1 MGTHMG
7 PVARGAA
14 FIAVLVPAFAG
25 CSRGVGATASGTVT
39 YDGKPVPAGV
49 VVRFQPQVPGSSSS
63 LGVTDADGRY
73 DLRFN
78 ANVRGVLPGDS
89 VVSFALRESYGANG
103 APFIPKELRAIRI
116 PASASGHA
124 SGLVKKVRP
133 GGNVIDIEIT
143 EAGGR

>member
-1 MGTHMG
+1 MSSA
-7 PVARGAA
+7 AREAT
-14 FIAVLVPAFAG
+14 FVVVLVLAFTG

-49 VVRFQPQVPGSSSS
+49 VVRFHPQVAGSSSS
-63 LGVTDADGRY
+63 LGVTDTHGRY

-78 ANVRGVLPGDS
+78 ANVRGVLPGES
-89 VVSFALRESYGANG
+89 VVSFALRESYGENG
-103 APFIPKELRAIRI
+103 VPFIPEELRAIRI

-124 SGLVKKVRP
+124 SGLKKKVRP
-133 GGNVIDIEIT
+133 GENVIDIEIT